1 MLSAEDI
8 RSFGRRWTRE
18 MAQEEAA
25 YDRKQASKRRA
36 RTINMQLVAG
46 LLGPFKPL
54 VALAL
59 VGPSHQLYSLNWLP
73 IG

>member
-25 YDRKQASKRRA
+25 NDRKQALKRRRA
-36 RTINMQLVAG
+36 RTINTRLVAG
-46 LLGPFKPL
+46 LLG
-54 VALAL
+54 ALAVL
-59 VGPSHQLYSLNWLP
+59 SLLLH
-73 IG
+73 